1 MNFSTKNIILT
12 ILCFIL
18 GAGVVFSRQKKKM
31 SSKEYL
37 GMTNKKILVAY
48 FSFSGNTK
56 AIAEKIH
63 AQVGGDIFRIETKT
77 PYPSDYDETAYG
89 IAKEQH
95 EKGIKPELKDNG
107 DVSSYDIIFVG
118 TPAWWYEMAPA
129 VKTFLSKNNF
139 ESKIIIPFITHGGG
153 GKYQIKEEIGKFAKG
168 SIVKEPFVVYGK
180 GTSSIDED
188 IEKWLDNLK

>member
-1 MNFSTKNIILT
+1 MNLSAKNIILT
-12 ILCFIL
+12 ILCFIV
-18 GAGVVFSRQKKKM
+18 GTGVVFSLQNKKINN
-31 SSKEYL
+31 KEYL
-37 GMTNKKILVAY
+37 SMENKKILIAY

-56 AIAEKIH
+56 TIAEKI
-63 AQVGGDIFRIETKT
+63 QTQIGGDTFRIETKIQ
-77 PYPSDYDETAYG
+77 YPADYDETAYG

>member
-1 MNFSTKNIILT
+1 MNLSTKNIILT

-18 GAGVVFSRQKKKM
+18 GAGVVFSLQKKKM

-63 AQVGGDIFRIETKT
+63 AQVGGDIFRIETKIQ
-77 PYPSDYDETAYG
+77 YPADYNETAYG

-188 IEKWLDNLK
+188 IEKWLDGLK

>member
-1 MNFSTKNIILT
+1 MNLSAKNIILT
-12 ILCFIL
+12 ILCFIV
-18 GAGVVFSRQKKKM
+18 GTGVVFSLQNKKINN
-31 SSKEYL
+31 KEYL
-37 GMTNKKILVAY
+37 SMENKKILIAY

-56 AIAEKIH
+56 AIAEKI
-63 AQVGGDIFRIETKT
+63 QTQIGGDTFRIETKIQ
-77 PYPSDYDETAYG
+77 YPADYDETAYG

-129 VKTFLSKNNF
+129 VKTFLTKNNF

>member
-168 SIVKEPFVVYGK
+168 SIVKKPFVVYGK

-188 IEKWLDNLK
+188 IEKWLDGLK

>member
-1 MNFSTKNIILT
+1 MNLSAKNIILT
-12 ILCFIL
+12 ILCFIV
-18 GAGVVFSRQKKKM
+18 GTGVVFSLQNKKINN
-31 SSKEYL
+31 KEYL
-37 GMTNKKILVAY
+37 SMENKKILIAY

-56 AIAEKIH
+56 AIAEKI
-63 AQVGGDIFRIETKT
+63 QTQIGGDTFRIETKIQ
-77 PYPSDYDETAYG
+77 YPADYDETAYG

-168 SIVKEPFVVYGK
+168 SIVKEPKKFIYFLI
-180 GTSSIDED
+180 SFSHIF
-188 IEKWLDNLK
+188 

>member
-1 MNFSTKNIILT
+1 MNLSAKNIILT
-12 ILCFIL
+12 ILCFIV
-18 GAGVVFSRQKKKM
+18 GTGVVFSLQNKKINN
-31 SSKEYL
+31 KEYL
-37 GMTNKKILVAY
+37 SMENKKILIAY

-56 AIAEKIH
+56 AIAEKI
-63 AQVGGDIFRIETKT
+63 QTQIGGDTFRIETKIQ
-77 PYPSDYDETAYG
+77 YPADYDETAYG

-95 EKGIKPELKDNG
+95 EKGIKSELKDNG

>member
-1 MNFSTKNIILT
+1 MNLSAKNIILT
-12 ILCFIL
+12 ILCFIV
-18 GAGVVFSRQKKKM
+18 GTGVVFSLQNKKINN
-31 SSKEYL
+31 KEYL
-37 GMTNKKILVAY
+37 SMENKKILIAY

-56 AIAEKIH
+56 AIAEKI
-63 AQVGGDIFRIETKT
+63 QTQIGGDIFRIETKIQ
-77 PYPSDYDETAYG
+77 YPADYDETAYG
-89 IAKEQH
+89 LAKEQH

-129 VKTFLSKNNF
+129 VKTFLTKNNF

>member
-1 MNFSTKNIILT
+1 MNLSAKNIILT
-12 ILCFIL
+12 ILCFIV
-18 GAGVVFSRQKKKM
+18 GTGVVFSLQNKKINN
-31 SSKEYL
+31 KEYL
-37 GMTNKKILVAY
+37 SMENKKILIAY

-56 AIAEKIH
+56 AIAEKI
-63 AQVGGDIFRIETKT
+63 QTQIGGDTFRIETKIQ
-77 PYPSDYDETAYG
+77 YPADYDETAYG

-188 IEKWLDNLK
+188 IEKWLDDLK

>member
-1 MNFSTKNIILT
+1 VNLSAKNIILT
-12 ILCFIL
+12 ILCFIV
-18 GAGVVFSRQKKKM
+18 GTGVVFSLQNKKINN
-31 SSKEYL
+31 KEYL
-37 GMTNKKILVAY
+37 SMENKKILIAY

-56 AIAEKIH
+56 AIAEKI
-63 AQVGGDIFRIETKT
+63 QTQIGGDIFRIETKIQ
-77 PYPSDYDETAYG
+77 YPADYDETAYG

-129 VKTFLSKNNF
+129 VKTFLTENNF
-139 ESKIIIPFITHGGG
+139 EGKTIVPFITHGGG
-153 GKYQIKEEIGKFAKG
+153 GQYQIKEEIGTFAKK
-168 SIVKEPFVVYGK
+168 SVIKEPFVVYGK

-188 IEKWLDNLK
+188 IEKWLDGLK

>member
-1 MNFSTKNIILT
+1 MNLSAKNIILT

-37 GMTNKKILVAY
+37 GMTNKKILIAY

-56 AIAEKIH
+56 AIAEKI
-63 AQVGGDIFRIETKT
+63 QTQIGGDIFRIETKIQ
-77 PYPSDYDETAYG
+77 YPADYNETAYG

-118 TPAWWYEMAPA
+118 TPTWWYEMAPA
-129 VKTFLSKNNF
+129 VKTFLTKNNF

-188 IEKWLDNLK
+188 IEKWLDGLK